1 MSDLSHFAAVLP
13 APGVLRERLRI
24 LAALE
29 AAFGSRWARY
39 AFDGVDESGFER
51 FRFENGGGDDYHVFL
66 GPSSVFLRAFDHESR
81 MSPYLEYAL
90 CPGLLDGLPEDFVPF
105 TRLPQDEETF
115 PALTLAL
122 WHDGIAWRHG
132 DPRPQDGG
140 KPELTDWMLRPLVHF
155 IPAAL
160 ADHFG
165 SYYSRPVDIET
176 LEAVMGGAAFDRAL
190 VERLAPKTVWAPV
203 EELLGELDAPT
214 S

>member
-1 MSDLSHFAAVLP
+1 MSVLSNFAAVLP
-13 APGVLRERLRI
+13 APGVLRERLRV
-24 LAALE
+24 LVALE

-81 MSPYLEYAL
+81 MSPYTDYAL

-105 TRLPQDEETF
+105 TRLPQVEETF

-132 DPRPQDGG
+132 DPRQSGADCAPSKAPLAREGDTERAYAEVAATCRAEGH
-140 KPELTDWMLRPLVHF
+140 DRPL
-155 IPAAL
+155 
-160 ADHFG
+160 
-165 SYYSRPVDIET
+165 
-176 LEAVMGGAAFDRAL
+176 
-190 VERLAPKTVWAPV
+190 
-203 EELLGELDAPT
+203 
-214 S
+214 